1 MGPELYATI
10 IIASLYGVAVFLV
23 FGLLGR
29 LAVGRW
35 HDFG

>member
-10 IIASLYGVAVFLV
+10 IVASLLGVAVFLV

-35 HDFG
+35 YDFG